1 MSNTPNSPY
10 APVLSVRPREA
21 ARITG
26 IGVRLLWS
34 QTAPRGPIPC
44 VRVGKAVLYRLADL
58 DAFLTA
64 QAGKGARHE

>member
-10 APVLSVRPREA
+10 VPVLSVRPREA

-44 VRVGKAVLYRLADL
+44 VRIGKAVLYRLADL
-58 DAFLTA
+58 ESFLA
-64 QAGKGARHE
+64 ANAKGEHNG